1 MSEKMVEISVESVS
15 KSYQTDKGG
24 ELVSLQNVS
33 MDIYRNEFLCIMG
46 PSGCGKTTLLNIVA
60 GFLSRDSGSV
70 KIRDKVVEKPG
81 PDRVV
86 VFQADA
92 VFPWMTVEENIGY
105 NPRIMGKSQSEQK
118 TITDRFIR
126 FVHLDE
132 FRHAWPKE
140 LSGGMKK
147 RVDLAR
153 AYASDP
159 EVILMDEPF
168 GALDILTKEK
178 LQIELQEMWM
188 KEPKTILFITHD
200 LEEALF
206 LGDRVVIMTPRP
218 GKIHRILDVAFERP
232 RQKLLKTS
240 KEFVDRRR
248 EIIESLEEYS

>member
-105 NPRIMGKSQSEQK
+105 NPRIMGKSQAEQK

-240 KEFVDRRR
+240 KKFVDRRR
-248 EIIESLEEYS
+248 EIL